1 MSWSPQCPVVVDVA
15 HGHAEGWELGTGP
28 VVAPF
33 AVCSFVAS
41 AVLIDEAR
49 AKAESERLLKI
60 DQQLAQE
67 LQAEEDTEGRAAR
80 MRCTTAP
87 LTLSQSTCL
96 CTSTCMSAVC

>member
-1 MSWSPQCPVVVDVA
+1 MSWSPQCPVVVDA
-15 HGHAEGWELGTGP
+15 AYGHAKWWELGTGLA
-28 VVAPF
+28 VASY
-33 AVCSFVAS
+33 AVCFFAAS
-41 AVLIDEAR
+41 AVRIDEAR

-80 MRCTTAP
+80 MRCTTSP